1 MLRSR
6 KFITLTEEERTEYTT
21 MRLLFHAI
29 PKKTPFMDCIPE
41 INDFFDYLFQHLNQL
56 QIALT
61 HVNEL
66 AESIRSLISETR
78 KRFYLKSRDLGLD
91 LYINPTIYRTFYS
104 TVYHPDTIKKI
115 KSYMECYSK
124 QIPHELHSIWSL
136 YIYAELIDYVIIEWI
151 SANNLK

>member
-41 INDFFDYLFQHLNQL
+41 INDLFDYLIQHLNQL

-61 HVNEL
+61 HVDGL
-66 AESIRSLISETR
+66 ADTTRNLISETR
-78 KRFYLKSRDLGLD
+78 KRYYLKSHDLGLE
-91 LYINPTIYRTFYS
+91 LHIHP
-104 TVYHPDTIKKI
+104 TVYRMICPILHHPDTVKKI
-115 KSYMECYSK
+115 KSYIECSIK
-124 QIPHELHSIWSL
+124 LIPHELHSIWSL
-136 YIYAELIDYVIIEWI
+136 YIYAELIDYAIIEWM
-151 SANNLK
+151 SAKI